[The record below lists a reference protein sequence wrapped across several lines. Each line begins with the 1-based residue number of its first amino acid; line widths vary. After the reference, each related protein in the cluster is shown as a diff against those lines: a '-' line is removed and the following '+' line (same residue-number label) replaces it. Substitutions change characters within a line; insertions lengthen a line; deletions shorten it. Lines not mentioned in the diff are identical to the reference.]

1 MGLIVQKYGG
11 SSLAGVAN
19 LHSVARQ
26 IVSRVQAGDQLV
38 VVVSAMGK
46 TTDALVAQAEIVIEN
61 VGGGL
66 IPELAVANYRKVRE
80 LDASRLDA
88 MWYLGL
94 AASQQG
100 RDNEARELW
109 QHLLELIPPDS
120 EDARTLQARIESLG
134 EVE

>member
-1 MGLIVQKYGG
+1 M
-11 SSLAGVAN
+11 
-19 LHSVARQ
+19 
-26 IVSRVQAGDQLV
+26 
-38 VVVSAMGK
+38 
-46 TTDALVAQAEIVIEN
+46 
-61 VGGGL
+61 

-80 LDASRLDA
+80 LDASHLEA

-100 RDNEARELW
+100 RHSEARELW
-109 QHLLELIPPDS
+109 QHLLELVPPDS